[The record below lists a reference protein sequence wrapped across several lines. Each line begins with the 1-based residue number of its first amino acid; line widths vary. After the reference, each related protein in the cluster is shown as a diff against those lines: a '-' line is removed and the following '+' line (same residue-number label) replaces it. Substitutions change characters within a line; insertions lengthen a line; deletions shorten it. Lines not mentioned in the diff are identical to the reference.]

1 MKVIKAPIN
10 VIIIIISLV
19 LLFLLISPDISYS
32 QSQYIKDP
40 QLALVLSV
48 IDPAFGLFYAG
59 EPNMGIF
66 YWAIDKAAFLSTMFI
81 LFDIRIS
88 FPPDI
93 GFYIELKLRDMD
105 FVRILS
111 ATLIG
116 SFFIGFRIF
125 SIFDARNKTLEYNR
139 KLLNNK
145 IYILNFNSST
155 DLFISVDKIFGIGFR
170 FNF

>member
-1 MKVIKAPIN
+1 MKVIKALIK
-10 VIIIIISLV
+10 IIIVIISLV
-19 LLFLLISPDISYS
+19 ILFLLISPDISYS

-40 QLALVLSV
+40 QLALVLSI

-93 GFYIELKLRDMD
+93 GFYIELKLKEMD
-105 FVRILS
+105 FLRILS

-125 SIFDARNKTLEYNR
+125 SIFDARNKTLDYNR
-139 KLLNNK
+139 KILDNK
-145 IYILNFNSST
+145 IYIMNFNPNF
-155 DLFISVDKIFGIGFR
+155 DLFISVEKIIGIGLR
-170 FNF
+170 YNF